1 MPDSGP
7 TKPTKSPWPKWAPLA
22 ALVLLYAA
30 VGLSSVNLRTDPH
43 EEDTDRY
50 LRVALEVREAGGPFV
65 WPVRCARGAYLEDNL
80 QPLYMVALSPVAR
93 RSLAFFTDAKLLTF
107 LMGLAAVLTLYV
119 VGKRAFGRVPAMAA
133 SVLLCLNAAFV
144 HHVGL
149 IACEAL
155 LLIFFTAAW
164 GDLTACLTDERRG
177 FRGGVFLGLAYL
189 TKGTALFVWPAFV
202 FVALVRFHWRLVKKG
217 WLWLAVAGFVL
228 VASPLIVR
236 NLRVYG
242 SPFYNVNSAVIW
254 ADSWEE
260 VYGPAFKDS
269 PPSMMRYLRT
279 HSASRIARRM
289 GSGMYLQARLFLL
302 RSMGVLGLASSWD
315 RFIKPKEWVSLAI
328 SVALFVLAL
337 LGLWRDRPWR
347 RFFSALLLVGF
358 YLFFSWYYRVGPG
371 SRFMLPLVPV
381 LYLYAA
387 NFVWSLVAKRAAVDE
402 RKAMRVLAVVAVAAA
417 LVVAVLPASHLWA
430 DPTRSIHLTPGFA
443 ELRDWLQ
450 ANTRPGER
458 YAMGP
463 THLFDFTWSADV
475 PGRAVDVPP
484 VKSFKAFDAWMGK
497 EGIDILVLTQDTAQ
511 RRPGVFRWRGWH
523 YFPVKSGAAYRI
535 FRRNNRRD
543 ADGNPLPPRRASP
556 SR

>member
-1 MPDSGP
+1 MSDPAG
-7 TKPTKSPWPKWAPLA
+7 KPKSNRDPWRRWAPLT

-50 LRVALEVREAGGPFV
+50 LRVALEIRESGGPLN
-65 WPVRCARGAYLEDNL
+65 WPPQCLRGTYVEDNL
-80 QPLYMVALSPVAR
+80 QPLYMVALSTVAR

-107 LMGLAAVLTLYV
+107 LMGLAAVLTLYS

-149 IACEAL
+149 VACEAL
-155 LLIFFTAAW
+155 LMIFFTAAW
-164 GDLTACLTDERRG
+164 GDLSACLTEERRG
-177 FRGGVFLGLAYL
+177 LRGGVMLGLAYL

-202 FVALVRFHWRLVKKG
+202 FVGLVRFHWRLVTKR
-217 WLWLAVAGFVL
+217 WLWLALAGFVV
-228 VASPLIVR
+228 VASPLIAR

-260 VYGPAFKDS
+260 IYGPAFKDS

-279 HSASRIARRM
+279 HSVSRIARRM
-289 GSGMYLQARLFLL
+289 GRGMYQQARLFLL

-315 RFIKPKEWVSLAI
+315 GHIQPQEWASLAI
-328 SVALFVLAL
+328 STALFVLAL

-358 YLFFSWYYRVGPG
+358 YVFFSWYYQVGPG
-371 SRFMLPLVPV
+371 SRFMLPLVPM

-387 NFVWSLVAKRAAVDE
+387 DFVWSLTPRRGAVTERRAMA
-402 RKAMRVLAVVAVAAA
+402 ALAGAAVAAA
-417 LVVAVLPASHLWA
+417 LVVAALPSSRLWA
-430 DPTRSIHLTPGFA
+430 DPTRSIRLTEGFA
-443 ELRDWLQ
+443 ELRDWLK
-450 ANTRPGER
+450 ANTKPGER

-463 THLFDFTWSADV
+463 THLFDFTWSADI

-497 EGIDILVLTQDTAQ
+497 EGLGVLVVTPDMAL
-511 RRPGVFRWRGWH
+511 RRPGVFRWKGW
-523 YFPVKSGAAYRI
+523 YYIPVKNAKAYRI
-535 FRRNNRRD
+535 FRRNDRRD
-543 ADGNPLPPRRASP
+543 AKGEPLPPR
-556 SR
+556 